1 MNKSYTTSMFE
12 KIKEALNDKT
22 TSTGFKDILKFVPEN
37 TYQIRLMPNVHD
49 PKNTIFNYSTFGW
62 TSRETGQ
69 YISIVSPMTFNER
82 CPVNELRYKLYQGSE
97 HEKSIAK
104 LVKRNTQWL
113 TNCYVVSN
121 PTSPETEGQ
130 VKIIRY
136 GKQLHKIILD
146 AISGDDA
153 EEYGPSIFD
162 LSEKGN
168 NLRVKVEKNEGGYA
182 SYISSKF
189 VKQSSISSIS
199 NIDEVYEQSHDLSK
213 IITIKSYDEIKEILN
228 IHLLGEN
235 KSIEHQTSSAEQSI
249 ERNQTNTSTS
259 SSAEEEITD
268 QDIEDLLKDL

>member
-1 MNKSYTTSMFE
+1 MFE

-121 PTSPETEGQ
+121 PTSPETEGR

-249 ERNQTNTSTS
+249 ERNQTNASTS